1 MVRTRT
7 RRIHSL
13 VGIALFLPLI
23 AVSCI
28 GPHYYYVK
36 KNGERGVYHR
46 IEPGQTLWRIAK
58 AYEVDVATVTAV
70 NRLNDT
76 FSITSGS
83 YLFIPG
89 VERRV
94 SIPPAPVPAAE
105 ANGSE
110 QKPAAAPV
118 EAPDQVFV
126 WPVEG
131 TLTSAFGIRGG
142 RVHEGIDIAARRES
156 DIRAA
161 AGGVVKLSGW
171 GPEDYGKTVVIT
183 HQDGYETWY
192 AHNAS
197 VLVSEGSSVASG
209 DVIARMGRTGN
220 ARGNHLHFE
229 IRKNGSPVDP
239 LQYLPERG
247 VNERAGEVSR

>member
-1 MVRTRT
+1 V
-7 RRIHSL
+7 
-13 VGIALFLPLI
+13 FLPLI
-23 AVSCI
+23 AVSCL

-46 IEPGQTLWRIAK
+46 IEPGQTVWSIAN
-58 AYEVDVATVTAV
+58 AYEVDLATVAAV

-76 FSITSGS
+76 FAITSGS

-89 VERRV
+89 VERRI
-94 SIPPAPVPAAE
+94 SIPPAPAPAPE

-110 QKPAAAPV
+110 QNPAAVLEKGP
-118 EAPDQVFV
+118 EQLFV

-131 TLTSAFGIRGG
+131 TLTSTFGMRGS
-142 RVHEGIDIAARRES
+142 RMHEGIDIAARRES

-171 GPEDYGKTVVIT
+171 GPEDYGKTVVII
-183 HQDGYETWY
+183 HQEGYETWY

-197 VLVSEGSSVASG
+197 VLVAEGNTVVPG
-209 DVIARMGRTGN
+209 QVIARMGRTGN

-229 IRKNGSPVDP
+229 IRKKGSPVDP

>member
-1 MVRTRT
+1 
-7 RRIHSL
+7 
-13 VGIALFLPLI
+13 LFLPLI

-46 IEPGQTLWRIAK
+46 IEPGQTVWRIAT
-58 AYEVDVATVTAV
+58 AYGVDVAAVAAV
-70 NRLNDT
+70 NGLNDT

-89 VERRV
+89 VELRLSV
-94 SIPPAPVPAAE
+94 PPAPATVPE
-105 ANGSE
+105 PKGNE
-110 QKPAAAPV
+110 QKPSDEMQAKKP
-118 EAPDQVFV
+118 EQVFA

-131 TLTSAFGIRGG
+131 SITSTFGMRGT
-142 RVHEGIDIAARRES
+142 RRHEGVDISARRES

-171 GPEDYGKTVVIT
+171 GPEDYGKTVVIV
-183 HQDGYETWY
+183 HEGGYETWY

-197 VLVSEGSSVASG
+197 VLVAEGNTVMPG
-209 DVIARMGRTGN
+209 QLIARMGRTGN
-220 ARGNHLHFE
+220 ARGTHLHFE

-247 VNERAGEVSR
+247 VDERAGEVSR